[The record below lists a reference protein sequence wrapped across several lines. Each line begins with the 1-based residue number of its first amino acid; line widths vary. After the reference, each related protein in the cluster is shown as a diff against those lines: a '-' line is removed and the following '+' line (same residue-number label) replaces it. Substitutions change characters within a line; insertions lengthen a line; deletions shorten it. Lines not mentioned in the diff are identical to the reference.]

1 MVELLVLVRVLVMP
15 RDTPP
20 QTSVEGDSS
29 VLSLPPANTST
40 AGEFICLANNNVPKE
55 EPKEDRMSRFVKV
68 NHAPIIDEAA
78 SKVKV
83 ACDKQEEAEGCELV
97 CVAVGWP
104 LVTTT
109 WLRCAG
115 CGVLCLLLTL
125 PCSRSGQLITK
136 EDKGFELV
144 TTDKEDDSDPL
155 TWTSRLTVKK
165 VSSEEFGNYTCKA
178 ANVYGEGEVVV
189 SLEVSGPPDPPTQ
202 FTAKAATPTS
212 ITLRW
217 GGWHSNTSAGTVGCK
232 AYEESRLWPQYGVSP

>member
-1 MVELLVLVRVLVMP
+1 MFVVSLVQVLVQVLMLVLVPVPVLMMTW
-15 RDTPP
+15 DGPP
-20 QTSVEGDSS
+20 QTTVEGDSS
-29 VLSLPPANTST
+29 VLSLLPANTST
-40 AGEFICLANNNVPKE
+40 AGEFLCLANNNVPKE
-55 EPKEDRMSRFVKV
+55 KPKEDRMSRFVKV
-68 NHAPIIDEAA
+68 NHAPIIDEVA

-83 ACDKQEEAEGCELV
+83 ACDKQEAAEGCELV

-109 WLRCAG
+109 WLRFAG
-115 CGVLCLLLTL
+115 MCLFLTL
-125 PCSRSGQLITK
+125 SWSRSGQLITK

-217 GGWHSNTSAGTVGCK
+217 A
-232 AYEESRLWPQYGVSP
+232 RLVHQYTISPFHQLGP